1 VSIGSLMDSGSLLL
15 AVPVAVAAGAIS
27 FASPCVLPLVPGYL
41 SYVTGMSAVDAQ
53 DRSRSTVKGQ
63 PAADAEGEQGD
74 AVVRRPRFGAR
85 HRTLLGALLFVLGF
99 STVFV
104 TAGFAFGSFGETLI
118 EHQRGLDIAFGL
130 MMIVMGFFFA
140 GLIPDRWSGWMQRDV
155 RVHYRP
161 AMGLLGAPLL
171 GLVFGLGWTPCLGPT
186 LTAVQELAFTQ
197 GTAGRGALLSAFYC
211 LGLGL
216 PFLIAA
222 VAFGWAMRAIG
233 WVKGHYALVTR
244 LGGAMIGLVG
254 LALVSGVWEHWVTQ
268 MQTWVQGTSLPL

>member
-1 VSIGSLMDSGSLLL
+1 MSIGSLMDSGSLLL
-15 AVPVAVAAGAIS
+15 AIPVAVAAGAIS

-53 DRSRSTVKGQ
+53 DRATSATAADGAE
-63 PAADAEGEQGD
+63 PAAE
-74 AVVRRPRFGAR
+74 RRVRFGAR

-118 EHQRGLDIAFGL
+118 QHQRGLDIGFGL
-130 MMIVMGFFFA
+130 LMILMGAFFA
-140 GLIPDRWSGWMQRDV
+140 GLVPDRWSGWMQRDV

-161 AMGLLGAPLL
+161 AMGLVGAPLL

-186 LTAVQELAFTQ
+186 LTAVQTLAFTQ

-233 WVKGHYALVTR
+233 WVKNHYALVTR
-244 LGGAMIGLVG
+244 VGGAMIGLVG
-254 LALVSGVWEHWVTQ
+254 LFLVSGLWQHLITQ
-268 MQTWVQGTSLPL
+268 MQSWISGTTLPL

>member
-1 VSIGSLMDSGSLLL
+1 LSIGSLMDSGSLLL

-53 DRSRSTVKGQ
+53 DRARSTA
-63 PAADAEGEQGD
+63 PAGTADEGEPADVG
-74 AVVRRPRFGAR
+74 RPRFGAR

-104 TAGFAFGSFGETLI
+104 TAGYAFGSFGETLI
-118 EHQRGLDIAFGL
+118 EHQRGLDITFGL
-130 MMIVMGFFFA
+130 LMIVMGVFFA

-161 AMGLLGAPLL
+161 AMGLIGAPLL

-186 LTAVQELAFTQ
+186 LTAVQTLAFTQ

-222 VAFGWAMRAIG
+222 LAFGWAMRAIG
-233 WVKGHYALVTR
+233 WIKNHYALVTR
-244 LGGAMIGLVG
+244 VGGAMIGLVG
-254 LALVSGVWEHWVTQ
+254 VFLVSGLWQHLITQ
-268 MQTWVQGTSLPL
+268 MQTWISGTSLPL

>member
-1 VSIGSLMDSGSLLL
+1 LSIVSLMDSGSLLL

-53 DRSRSTVKGQ
+53 DRAGAGAPDEGVDGK
-63 PAADAEGEQGD
+63 PA
-74 AVVRRPRFGAR
+74 RRFGFGAR
-85 HRTLLGALLFVLGF
+85 HRTLLGAFLFVLGF

-118 EHQRGLDIAFGL
+118 AHQRGLDIAFGL
-130 MMIVMGFFFA
+130 VMILMGVFFA

-155 RVHYRP
+155 RIHYRP
-161 AMGLLGAPLL
+161 ALGLLGAPLL

-186 LTAVQELAFTQ
+186 LSAVQVLAYTQ
-197 GTAGRGALLSAFYC
+197 GTAGRGALLSVFYC
-211 LGLGL
+211 LGLGV

-222 VAFGWAMRAIG
+222 LAFGWAMRAIG
-233 WVKGHYALVTR
+233 WIKRHYALVTR

-254 LALVSGVWEHWVTQ
+254 IALVSGIWQDLITQ
-268 MQTWVQGTSLPL
+268 MQSWISGTTLPL

>member
-1 VSIGSLMDSGSLLL
+1 MSIGSLMDSGSLLL

-53 DRSRSTVKGQ
+53 DRAGAAVGVDAQDEGAR
-63 PAADAEGEQGD
+63 PA
-74 AVVRRPRFGAR
+74 RRFRFGAR
-85 HRTLLGALLFVLGF
+85 YRTLLGAFLFVLGF

-104 TAGFAFGSFGETLI
+104 TGGYAFGNWGESLI
-118 EHQRGLDIAFGL
+118 AHQRGLDIAFGL
-130 MMIVMGFFFA
+130 VMILMGVFFA

-155 RVHYRP
+155 RFHYRP

-171 GLVFGLGWTPCLGPT
+171 GLVFGIGWTPCLGPT
-186 LTAVQELAFTQ
+186 LTAVQALAFTE

-222 VAFGWAMRAIG
+222 LAFGWAMRAIG
-233 WVKGHYALVTR
+233 WIKRHYALVTR

-254 LALVSGVWEHWVTQ
+254 IALVTGFWEHLITQ
-268 MQTWVQGTSLPL
+268 MQTWISGTSLPL

>member
-1 VSIGSLMDSGSLLL
+1 MSIGSLMDSGSLLL

-53 DRSRSTVKGQ
+53 DRARSKTR
-63 PAADAEGEQGD
+63 PDDDAAEGD
-74 AVVRRPRFGAR
+74 AVAPRPRFGAR
-85 HRTLLGALLFVLGF
+85 HRTLLGAFLFVLGF

-130 MMIVMGFFFA
+130 LMIVMGVFFA

-186 LTAVQELAFTQ
+186 LTAVQTLAFTQ

-233 WVKGHYALVTR
+233 WIKGHYTLVTR
-244 LGGAMIGLVG
+244 LGGAMLGLVG
-254 LALVSGVWEHWVTQ
+254 LALVSGLWEHLIAQ
-268 MQTWVQGTSLPL
+268 MQSWVQGTNLPL

>member
-1 VSIGSLMDSGSLLL
+1 MSIGSLMDSGSLLL

-53 DRSRSTVKGQ
+53 DRSRATKGQ
-63 PAADAEGEQGD
+63 PAAEGDATET
-74 AVVRRPRFGAR
+74 AVVRQPRFGAR

-233 WVKGHYALVTR
+233 WIKGHYALVTR

-254 LALVSGVWEHWVTQ
+254 LALVSGEWEHWVTQ

>member
-1 VSIGSLMDSGSLLL
+1 MDSGSLLL

-53 DRSRSTVKGQ
+53 DRARRT
-63 PAADAEGEQGD
+63 AADTEPTAVDGE
-74 AVVRRPRFGAR
+74 AVAVRQPRFRVR
-85 HRTLLGALLFVLGF
+85 HRTLLGAFLFVLGF

-104 TAGFAFGSFGETLI
+104 TAGYAFGSFGETLI
-118 EHQRGLDIAFGL
+118 QHQRGLDIAFGL
-130 MMIVMGFFFA
+130 LMILMGVFFA
-140 GLIPDRWSGWMQRDV
+140 GLVPDRWSGWMQRDM

-161 AMGLLGAPLL
+161 AMGLVGAPLL

-186 LTAVQELAFTQ
+186 LTAVQSLAFTQ
-197 GTAGRGALLSAFYC
+197 GTAGRGALLAAFYC

-233 WVKGHYALVTR
+233 WIKNHYALVTR

-254 LALVSGVWEHWVTQ
+254 IALVSGLWENLITQ
-268 MQTWVQGTSLPL
+268 MQSWVSGTSLPL

>member
-1 VSIGSLMDSGSLLL
+1 MDSGSLLL

-53 DRSRSTVKGQ
+53 DRARSTGS
-63 PAADAEGEQGD
+63 AAATADEGD
-74 AVVRRPRFGAR
+74 AAAVRRPRFGAR

-104 TAGFAFGSFGETLI
+104 TAGYAFGSFGETLI
-118 EHQRGLDIAFGL
+118 EHQRGLDITFGL
-130 MMIVMGFFFA
+130 LMILMGVFFA
-140 GLIPDRWSGWMQRDV
+140 GLVPDRWSGWMQRDV

-161 AMGLLGAPLL
+161 AMGLIGAPLL

-186 LTAVQELAFTQ
+186 LTAVQSLAFTQ
-197 GTAGRGALLSAFYC
+197 GTAGRGALLAAFYC

-222 VAFGWAMRAIG
+222 VAFGWAMRAIS
-233 WVKGHYALVTR
+233 WIKNHYALVTR

-254 LALVSGVWEHWVTQ
+254 LALVSGLWEHLITQ
-268 MQTWVQGTSLPL
+268 MQTWVSGTTLPL